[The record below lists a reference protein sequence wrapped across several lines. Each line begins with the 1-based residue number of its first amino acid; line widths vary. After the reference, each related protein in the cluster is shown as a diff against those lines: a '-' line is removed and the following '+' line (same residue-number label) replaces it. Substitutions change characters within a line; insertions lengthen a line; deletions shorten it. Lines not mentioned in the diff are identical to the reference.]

1 MQAKRMISQLT
12 KIFKRTIGK
21 RDLSKIEPYL
31 CKYIQKGR
39 VLTVIDVGAHK
50 GTFIEELNKC
60 FVVNKAILVE
70 PIPHL
75 CNLLK
80 KKFDAKKYTILQNVL
95 TGKNGE
101 EVEFNVNEFE
111 ETSSILQF
119 DPGMRELSNINT
131 KLSRIQKIT
140 TRTLDSI
147 QEETGISPIDILK
160 IDVQGS
166 EIEVL
171 LGAEK
176 TLAITEYIW
185 IELSFKPLYIKSAV
199 FSDVH
204 NYLTKKGFL
213 LLEISPG
220 YRASGGELLQADV
233 LFVRSKN

>member
-1 MQAKRMISQLT
+1 MQVKRMISQLT
-12 KIFKRTIGK
+12 RILKRTIGI
-21 RDLSKIEPYL
+21 RDIGKIESYL
-31 CKYIQKGR
+31 CKYIQKGKE
-39 VLTVIDVGAHK
+39 LTVIDVGAHK
-50 GTFIEELNKC
+50 GAFMEELNKC
-60 FVVNKAILVE
+60 FIVNKAILVE

-75 CNLLK
+75 SNMLK
-80 KKFDAKKYTILQNVL
+80 GKFEPKKYAIFQNVL
-95 TGKNGE
+95 TSKNAE

-119 DPGMRELSNINT
+119 DPEMRELSNINT

-147 QEETGISPIDILK
+147 REETGISPIDLLK

-176 TLAITEYIW
+176 TLSITEYIW

-204 NYLTKKGFL
+204 NYLIKKGFL

-220 YRASGGELLQADV
+220 YRASDGELLQADV